1 MHLLC
6 YDQNSS
12 FQEKEKG
19 AGDREYLQNI
29 SIIAF
34 KKSGMVVCIRQFTPQ
49 TKVFGLQIPYPYNL
63 ILYTKVV
70 TLTRVRW
77 YLNLERLFGNAK
89 FKTVV
94 LIFWSSWTKSKH
106 RILQ

>member
-34 KKSGMVVCIRQFTPQ
+34 KKVVWLSVLDNLHLKQ
-49 TKVFGLQIPYPYNL
+49 KYLVF
-63 ILYTKVV
+63 KF
-70 TLTRVRW
+70 LTR
-77 YLNLERLFGNAK
+77 
-89 FKTVV
+89 TV
-94 LIFWSSWTKSKH
+94 
-106 RILQ
+106 